1 LGVIDSL
8 SAGYRFLGRRI
19 DLLLVPILLDLLLWL
34 GPRLDIGSLFRQ
46 AAALY
51 TDAAATEGMP
61 TDMATLSGQMSE
73 MLTTMGENTNLLSV
87 LASSSLLHVPS
98 LMAAIGPTS
107 QQAVIEIAH
116 PLAVIAFFLGL
127 GLLSLLVGVVYLN
140 QLAQALPLGSGP
152 KPTDRSQFVN
162 NVLRHWLMVLLYVLT
177 LAVGM
182 VAVSVPVGLL
192 SSLFMFVSPAIASL
206 LLLLVSSA
214 FFALFFYL
222 YFVTVAVVLDNLP
235 VHRAIVASLRLV
247 RRNFWATLGFVTL
260 YNLIAIGFALLLAGL
275 VGSSPVGTAL
285 GILVNAY
292 IGSGL
297 TLGLLVFYRTRILKQ
312 EERAHFMGAA

>member
-1 LGVIDSL
+1 MGVIDSL

-192 SSLFMFVSPAIASL
+192 SSLFMFVSPAIVSL

-235 VHRAIVASLRLV
+235 VHRAIAASLRLV
-247 RRNFWATLGFVTL
+247 RRNFWATLGFVAL

>member
-1 LGVIDSL
+1 MGVIDSL

-19 DLLLVPILLDLLLWL
+19 DLLLVPVLLDLLLWL
-34 GPRLDIGSLFRQ
+34 GPRLDIGPLFRQ
-46 AAALY
+46 AAAFY

-61 TDMATLSGQMSE
+61 ADMATLSGQMSE
-73 MLTTMGENTNLLSV
+73 MLATMGENTNLLSV

-107 QQAVIEIAH
+107 QQAVIEIAQ

-127 GLLSLLVGVVYLN
+127 GLLSLLVGAIYLN

-162 NVLRHWLMVLLYVLT
+162 NVLRHWLIVLLYVLT

-182 VAVSVPVGLL
+182 VAVSVLVGLL

-214 FFALFFYL
+214 FFVLFFYL
-222 YFVTVAVVLDNLP
+222 YYVTVAVVLDNLP
-235 VHRAIVASLRLV
+235 VHRAIAASLRLV
-247 RRNFWATLGFVTL
+247 RRNFWATLRFVAL

-312 EERAHFMGAA
+312 EKRAHFMGAA